1 MDKSFY
7 YTGTDYGSMHP
18 WHWDFWFHMML
29 PWTWHNWV
37 WLSMGILYI
46 FVKLNDTLNINGE

>member
-7 YTGTDYGSMHP
+7 YTGTDYGSMHR
-18 WHWDFWFHMML
+18 WHWEFWFHMIL

-46 FVKLNDTLNINGE
+46 FVKFNDNLNINGE